1 MLRVFSYAFGFS
13 GFMFLNLFY
22 TNLSTI
28 LMCVLLQLL
37 ICTALRAR
45 IIVAEALYKIIIII
59 INVNFIFLR

>member
-28 LMCVLLQLL
+28 VMCVLLQLL

-45 IIVAEALYKIIIII
+45 IIVAGALYKIVIII